1 MKFGFIIHNIW
12 ENNYAIKQHQIKFI
26 VGGVNLAKQVRGIL
40 AKNST
45 GYRQVWD
52 MGKAANMKKRQ
63 KISGVN
69 QPST

>member
-1 MKFGFIIHNIW
+1 M
-12 ENNYAIKQHQIKFI
+12 
-26 VGGVNLAKQVRGIL
+26 AKQVRGIL
-40 AKNST
+40 AKNT

-52 MGKAANMKKRQ
+52 MGKAANMKKKQ